1 MEQSQSHTYV
11 RMYVCTYVVCL
22 LLAALLLQLV
32 VPGANDNQ
40 QFAPAKPER
49 RSSVPQRT
57 AAVDR
62 STEADKRSSVPH
74 MITGSGLQY
83 ALSDKASV
91 KDNHASS
98 DTTEDQ
104 GVCINILN
112 YAISIHTYTP
122 AFVQHV
128 FSWSRLI
135 NYVCM

>member
-1 MEQSQSHTYV
+1 M
-11 RMYVCTYVVCL
+11 YVVCS

-32 VPGANDNQ
+32 VPGANNNQ

-49 RSSVPQRT
+49 RSSVPQQT

-74 MITGSGLQY
+74 MITASGLQY
-83 ALSDKASV
+83 AVSDKASV

-98 DTTEDQ
+98 DTMEDQ

-112 YAISIHTYTP
+112 YVISIHTYVHTNIYTTCI
-122 AFVQHV
+122 FM
-128 FSWSRLI
+128 S
-135 NYVCM
+135 